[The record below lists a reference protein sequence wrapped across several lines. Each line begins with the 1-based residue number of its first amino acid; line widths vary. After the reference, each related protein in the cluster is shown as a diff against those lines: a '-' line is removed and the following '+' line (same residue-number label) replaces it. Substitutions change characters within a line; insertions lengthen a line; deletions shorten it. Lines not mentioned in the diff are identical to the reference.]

1 MNDYVPLHLSRDHA
15 IVLFEWLARTSA
27 LGRPADFADQAE
39 ERVLWDLESNLEALL
54 PDVLADNYRERVA
67 EARAIVRDPN

>member
-1 MNDYVPLHLSRDHA
+1 
-15 IVLFEWLARTSA
+15 VLFEWLARTSA